1 MPEQIERLRAALEG
15 RYVIETE
22 IGAGGMATVYLA
34 DDRKHNRK
42 VAVKV
47 LRPELGATIGPERFL
62 REIQIAA
69 GLDHPHILPLYDSG
83 EAEGFLF
90 YVMPL
95 VEGESLRD
103 RLDRER
109 QLPIDDAVQIADE
122 VADALAYAHS
132 RGVVHRDIKPE
143 NILLSGGH
151 ARVSDFGVAR
161 ALYAAGDDRITE
173 TGFAVG
179 TPAYMSPEQATGA
192 EDIDSR
198 ADIYSLGCVLYEML
212 GGEPPFSGA
221 TPHAVLARHAID
233 PVPSLATVRTTI
245 PAGVR
250 LAVERALAKV
260 PADRFPTASGFAAAL
275 RARQAAKPPIRL
287 NRRWVTVPALVGLVA
302 TVGWL
307 VWRYAPAG
315 TPAATSTTF
324 SPTRLA
330 VLYFDDHSEGGQLG
344 HVAAGLTEGLIHE
357 LAQID
362 ALEVVS
368 RNGVKP
374 FRAVSVPIDSIVRA
388 LEVGTIVEGSVAKSG
403 ERLRVTVQLVD
414 ASTDTHLESRVLEE
428 PLTDL
433 FALQDRLTSTVSEF
447 LRTRLGRE
455 IRFRE
460 RRAGTGN
467 VEAWEL
473 VELADQRQEEAGRLS
488 DAGDSAA
495 AVVALVA
502 ADSLLAR
509 AERLD
514 SRWVEPII
522 QRGWVAE
529 ARADLWLPVPGAADT
544 VWMAVGVAHANRAL
558 RLAPDDPAAL
568 ELRGSLMSELAEG
581 RAGVNAPSLRRQAE
595 ADLRAAV
602 GREPGRASAW
612 ATLSQLLRVEGRFAE
627 AKEAAEQAL
636 EQDAFLAD
644 ASTIT
649 FNLYQTSLD
658 LDQVTEAA
666 RWCEIGQRR
675 FAGRSWTAACG
686 LFLGAL
692 GEGPRL
698 EPDSAQALYDLLL
711 QWSTAAERTTNE
723 VVGHLWMAAV
733 MAREAD
739 RDSAEA
745 LVRVARSEAPTT
757 LLPWVSYLEANVRL
771 LLGDRDAALEH
782 LADFL
787 EAFPQRKG
795 YIASDWMF
803 RPLWT
808 DPRYQALVDTVGQG
822 P

>member
-1 MPEQIERLRAALEG
+1 
-15 RYVIETE
+15 
-22 IGAGGMATVYLA
+22 MATVYLA
-34 DDRKHNRK
+34 EDRKHNRK

-83 EAEGFLF
+83 EAGGFLF

-109 QLPIDDAVQIADE
+109 QLPIDDALQVAEE

-132 RGVVHRDIKPE
+132 HGVVHRDIKPE

-179 TPAYMSPEQATGA
+179 TPSYMSPEQATGA
-192 EDIDSR
+192 EDVDNRS
-198 ADIYSLGCVLYEML
+198 DIYSLGCVVYEML
-212 GGEPPFSGA
+212 GGAPPFTGA

-260 PADRFPTASGFAAAL
+260 PADRFPTASGFATAL
-275 RARQAAKPPIRL
+275 RTQQVAKAPITVS
-287 NRRWVTVPALVGLVA
+287 RRWLAVPALVGVLA
-302 TVGWL
+302 LIAWL
-307 VWRYAPAG
+307 AWRYAPASAVDG
-315 TPAATSTTF
+315 ATTGF
-324 SPTRLA
+324 PPTRIA

-357 LAQID
+357 LAQVD

-374 FRAVSVPIDSIVRA
+374 YRAASVPIDSIVRA
-388 LEVGTIVEGSVAKSG
+388 LEVGTIVEGSVARSG
-403 ERLRVTVQLVD
+403 DRLRVTVQLVD
-414 ASTDTHLESRVLEE
+414 AATDTHLESQVLEE
-428 PLTDL
+428 PITDL

-447 LRTRLGRE
+447 LRARIGRE
-455 IRFRE
+455 IRLRE
-460 RRAGTGN
+460 RRAGTGS
-467 VEAWEL
+467 VDAWEL
-473 VELADQRQEEAGRLS
+473 VELADQRRDEARRLRN
-488 DAGDSAA
+488 AGDSLA
-495 AVVALVA
+495 AVATLAA

-509 AERLD
+509 AEGLD
-514 SRWVEPII
+514 SRWIEPIV

-529 ARADLWLPVPGAADT
+529 ERADLWQPVPGSADT
-544 VWMAVGVAHANRAL
+544 VWIAIGVAHANRAL
-558 RLAPDDPAAL
+558 RLVPNDPGAL
-568 ELRGSLMSELAEG
+568 ELRGSLMGELADG
-581 RAGVNAPSLRRQAE
+581 RARVNAPSLRRQAE

-602 GREPGRASAW
+602 AGDPERAGAW
-612 ATLSQLLRVEGRFAE
+612 AALSELMRVEGRFAE
-627 AKEAAEQAL
+627 AKEAAERAL
-636 EQDAFLAD
+636 AKDAFLAD
-644 ASTIT
+644 ASGIT
-649 FNLYQTSLD
+649 FNLYQASLD

-675 FAGRSWTAACG
+675 FAGRSWTAACR

-698 EPDSAQALYDLLL
+698 PPDSAQALYDLLL
-711 QWSTAAERTTNE
+711 TWSTPAERGTNE
-723 VVGHLWMAAV
+723 VVGHMWMAAV

-745 LVRVARSEAPTT
+745 LVRTARSEASEA
-757 LLPWVSYLEANVRL
+757 LQPWVSYLEANVRL
-771 LLGDRDAALEH
+771 LLDDREAALDQ
-782 LADFL
+782 LGDFL
-787 EAFPQRKG
+787 QAFPQRKS

-803 RPLWT
+803 RPLWS
-808 DPRYQALVDTVGQG
+808 DPRYQALVDTVGEG